1 MKNVLFIILISLLS
15 LTIIS
20 CAKEDDSSSSSSSS
34 GTTTTTTT
42 TTTPNACQTEGST
55 SRNDSLIVTPTLS
68 RHTEQSGGRLLYVDK
83 SALSQYQTDHYLL
96 FDLLESQHTGSRFKG
111 TCYSFAPVAGRKYPC
126 DAVDLSNNA
135 PSLGNQFTQELRFK
149 IDNTV
154 KGAQLIGSA
163 MFKAPSIRFRNFG
176 ADIRYGFGLTTGG
189 GDNAQ
194 VIVRKPDSVNFD
206 KWHHLATTFDGTNYR
221 LYLDGEEINNSIL
234 YQGKTPLSTE
244 KVDMIGDH
252 LFVGKIDEVRVWN
265 VVRTGEQIKTN
276 MDKSLTGNESGLVA
290 YYPMDVNN
298 NWEIIDKSSNGNHA
312 QIINAEILQRF
323 FDNSSCTNG
332 PDGSTTCP
340 FPTIRSALDEVKSGD
355 HVYIRQGR
363 YTDLLNKRNFNI
375 DRTKGG
381 SVDAAFLKEEE
392 KIIFEGYPGEEVIID
407 GTVALND
414 NNSNWVGPYSHT
426 LDNGTSISIY
436 KTVIDFDNISRE
448 IMTPVDNI
456 TQVFVNGRYM
466 IPAMPRNFKNPTDPT
481 TGNPNNPE
489 PGTVWAGIGRS
500 PYLYPADDN
509 TTWGADADPRFG
521 NYEHYFPRKLDY
533 LDHPEE
539 WAFDPSNKT
548 LYLYASDNYTPSSSN
563 VRVRVRD
570 SILNFRAAYNFEF
583 KNLHFF
589 AGCFMMYDS
598 SYWTIEDSKFS
609 FSTDMGLCNRHSH
622 PEGNMVLFGMYM
634 TIRNSIFEYINDG
647 HSLAVTHSMFPTLEN
662 VLFRNN
668 DWFTGSCYAPTTSH
682 NLAGPG
688 WSDGKN
694 PPTTAWLY
702 GTSHW
707 KYVTVENSFT
717 CGSFPG
723 NQGLVEYSRFENLYD
738 GADSSGIQ
746 HNQSTVRWSTSR
758 YIWIINLPGLN
769 GLRFDSACGGNNG
782 DINNIVSVG
791 NSRGF
796 RLKGDFHDVY
806 HVTAYDNQKQDISL
820 PSYKYCGIAS
830 GGDPEIGNKHSNLK
844 NSIAEGSLECNSHDC
859 WAEGKDPVTSHD
871 GDFNPLDFPHLDTV
885 GIWFGRS
892 MSVNSNDV
900 PNFSPPWATPM
911 FEMQAPWLRNQSR
924 SDSALQE
931 LFGKV
936 PWDYRKQSYD
946 FRPKKG
952 SYLIDSGVVIPGI
965 NDGKDEKDDKVF
977 LETEMPGYLNDQW
990 RRRADSEDCTILH
1003 HPGQNRKYVG
1013 AAPDIGAYEYGD
1025 SVYWIPGFRYP
1036 HPSVPIPND
1045 NASDVPIDHS
1055 LVWNYPYK
1063 KDYSN
1068 TEATVTVSGPGVSD
1082 TVVYKYP
1089 NNVHFQTFE
1098 PGGTYNWSV
1107 TVDNVSGGN
1116 WSFKTDDKIY
1126 PLNDRSVD
1134 TTDKT
1139 SLIPYQMRKLEVSNN
1154 TISFLRFDIPS
1165 TITDSHKINLK
1176 LVVDGDSTLDGGI
1189 SIQEYGQTGWGEST
1203 NSKNI
1208 GIIDH
1213 TLGATLATL
1222 TPQADGTIVWDNGT
1236 AQSMDNGTILSIDL
1250 TDKITSYGEEY
1261 SIGIR
1266 ALGTEDKVTFFS
1278 KEKQLTQG
1286 VTLGGNKG
1294 GGFAPQ
1300 MSVWPNITFK

>member
-1 MKNVLFIILISLLS
+1 MKKNILIILSTFLS

-34 GTTTTTTT
+34 GTTTTTTA

-55 SRNDSLIVTPTLS
+55 SRNDSLFSTPTLS
-68 RHTEQSGGRLLYVDK
+68 RHTEQSIGRVLYVDK
-83 SALSQYQTDHYLL
+83 SALSQYQRDDYLL
-96 FDLLESQHTGSRFKG
+96 IDPFRSHSDLREWAKG
-111 TCYSFAPVAGRKYPC
+111 FPDLMCTRDGPIIC
-126 DAVDLSNNA
+126 DRVDL
-135 PSLGNQFTQELRFK
+135 PETVPTLGNQFTLEARFYY
-149 IDNTV
+149 D
-154 KGAQLIGSA
+154 GGRYGRGQLLGSES
-163 MFKAPSIRFRNFG
+163 FRAPAISFHNHG
-176 ADIRYGFGLTTGG
+176 KEIRYGFYTDGAVTGYPG
-189 GDNAQ
+189 RATNLNTQKA
-194 VIVRKPDSVNFD
+194 
-206 KWHHLATTFDGTNYR
+206 WHHVATTFDGTNYK
-221 LYLDGEEINNSIL
+221 LFLDGVEIDNTTA
-234 YQGKTPLSTE
+234 YQGLTPPETE
-244 KVDMIGDH
+244 PVRIIGKKPW
-252 LFVGKIDEVRVWN
+252 VGKIDEVRMWSVA
-265 VVRTGEQIKTN
+265 RTQDEIQANMNKT
-276 MDKSLTGNESGLVA
+276 LTGNETGLVA

-298 NWEIIDKSSNGNHA
+298 NWEIIDKSPNANHA
-312 QIINAEILQRF
+312 KITNAEILSRYF
-323 FDNSSCTNG
+323 SDNSSCTNG
-332 PDGSTTCP
+332 PDGTTSCP
-340 FPTIRSALDEVKSGD
+340 YPTIRSALDNVTSGD
-355 HVYIRQGR
+355 HIYIRQGR
-363 YTDLLNKRNFNI
+363 YTELLNKRSFNV
-375 DRTKGG
+375 DLNK
-381 SVDAAFLKEEE
+381 SVNLEDAFLKEEE
-392 KIIFEGYPGEEVIID
+392 KIIIEGYPNEEVIID

-414 NNSNWVGPYSHT
+414 NNSNWEQDSLE
-426 LDNGTSISIY
+426 LDNGTTINIY
-436 KTVIDFDNISRE
+436 KTVLDFDNISRE
-448 IMTPVDNI
+448 IMKPVDNI
-456 TQVFVNGRYM
+456 TQVFVSGRYM
-466 IPAMPRNFKNPTDPT
+466 IPAMPMNFKNPTDPT
-481 TGNPNNPE
+481 SGNPNNPE
-489 PGTVWAGIGRS
+489 PGTIWSGIGKS
-500 PYLYPADDN
+500 PFLYPEDSSQWPN
-509 TTWGADADPRFG
+509 EQGYSWFMPG
-521 NYEHYFPRKLDY
+521 ELKY
-533 LDHPEE
+533 LDSPEE
-539 WAFDPSNKT
+539 WAFDADNKT

-563 VRVRVRD
+563 VRVRVRGRV
-570 SILNFRAAYNFEF
+570 LNFRAAYNFML

-589 AGCFMMYDS
+589 AGSFQIDGS

-609 FSTDMGLCNRHSH
+609 FSADMGL
-622 PEGNMVLFGMYM
+622 PGNGGSVGMHM
-634 TIRNSIFEYINDG
+634 TIRNSIFEFINDG
-647 HSLAVTHSMFPTLEN
+647 HSWTQFRPMYPTLEN

-668 DWFTGSCYAPTTSH
+668 DWFQGSCYSPSIGK
-682 NLAGPG
+682 NYRGPG
-688 WSDGKN
+688 WSNGKD
-694 PPTTAWLY
+694 PPTTSTLTGY
-702 GTSHW
+702 SHW
-707 KYVTVENSFT
+707 KYVTVENSMT
-717 CGSFPG
+717 CGIGPG
-723 NQGLVEYSRFENLYD
+723 MQALIEHSRFENLYD
-738 GADSSGIQ
+738 ELDSSGIQ
-746 HNQSTVRWSTSR
+746 HSQATVRWSTSR
-758 YIWIINLPGLN
+758 YNWIINAPNLN
-769 GLRFDSACGGNNG
+769 GLRFDGACGGTNG
-782 DINNIVSVG
+782 DINNFVSIG

-796 RLKGDFHDVY
+796 RLKGDYYDVY
-806 HVTAYDNQKQDISL
+806 HVTAYDNNKQDLSL

-830 GGDPEIGNKHSNLK
+830 GGDPELGNIHSNLK
-844 NSIAEGSLECNSHDC
+844 NSIIGSQLECNSHDC
-859 WAEGKDPVTSHD
+859 WAEGKDPITSHD
-871 GDFNPLDFPHLDTV
+871 GVFNPDSDFSQFDSAGLWYGRLLKDNTNKENAWSVPHFELE
-885 GIWFGRS
+885 
-892 MSVNSNDV
+892 N
-900 PNFSPPWATPM
+900 PWAKTKGY
-911 FEMQAPWLRNQSR
+911 
-924 SDSALQE
+924 SDSRLIE
-931 LFGKV
+931 IFGEV
-936 PWDYRKQSYD
+936 PWENPKQSYD